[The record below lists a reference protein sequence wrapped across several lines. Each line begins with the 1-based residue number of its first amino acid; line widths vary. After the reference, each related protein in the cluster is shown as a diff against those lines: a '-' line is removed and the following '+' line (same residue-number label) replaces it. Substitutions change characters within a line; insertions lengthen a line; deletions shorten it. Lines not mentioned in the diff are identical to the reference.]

1 MVTRDLELAVMG
13 YQQADVWRDLQG
25 LELSQ
30 DSRELPWS

>member
-13 YQQADVWRDLQG
+13 YQQTDVWRDLQG